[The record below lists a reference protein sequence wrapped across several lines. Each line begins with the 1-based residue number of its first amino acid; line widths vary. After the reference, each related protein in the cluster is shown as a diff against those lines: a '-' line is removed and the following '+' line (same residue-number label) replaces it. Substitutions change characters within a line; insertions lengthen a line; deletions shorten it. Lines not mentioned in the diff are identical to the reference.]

1 MMSEEY
7 PLTTDFTQTQP
18 KGGLRLWLRLCAKI
32 QEQAAEMFFRLEE
45 MLTKEM
51 PPIIVH
57 WCS

>member
-45 MLTKEM
+45 ILTKEM
-51 PPIIVH
+51 PPITDH
-57 WCS
+57 